1 MVLQAGAE
9 IFVRTPTSHLQ
20 SQFQAGKSP
29 RFASN
34 PFHILHIITL
44 QIQLANIF
52 FFRKWCCNTARQKS
66 AWFSKVCSAAWMQN
80 KCFRAQQKCRQSN
93 KDWNWQIKCLRLRP
107 RRERPVLRGL
117 MGELA
122 VCCSLQ
128 LLVSLSICTT
138 PTWQDYMQC
147 KCFLWNGKKII
158 FSDDFSHLSTQFF

>member
-9 IFVRTPTSHLQ
+9 IFVRSPTSHLQ
-20 SQFQAGKSP
+20 SQFQAKKSL

-34 PFHILHIITL
+34 PFHTLYMITL
-44 QIQLANIF
+44 QIQLANIS

-66 AWFSKVCSAAWMQN
+66 AWFSKVCSTAWEQN
-80 KCFRAQQKCRQSN
+80 KCFRAQQKCRQWN
-93 KDWNWQIKCLRLRP
+93 KDWNWQIKCLLLRP

-138 PTWQDYMQC
+138 PTWQDKMQVLSV
-147 KCFLWNGKKII
+147 KWQNKII
-158 FSDDFSHLSTQFF
+158 FQDDFSYLSTQFF

>member
-9 IFVRTPTSHLQ
+9 IFVRSPTSHLQ

-93 KDWNWQIKCLRLRP
+93 KDWNWQIKCLLLRP

-138 PTWQDYMQC
+138 PTWQDKMQV
-147 KCFLWNGKKII
+147 
-158 FSDDFSHLSTQFF
+158 LSVKWQWF